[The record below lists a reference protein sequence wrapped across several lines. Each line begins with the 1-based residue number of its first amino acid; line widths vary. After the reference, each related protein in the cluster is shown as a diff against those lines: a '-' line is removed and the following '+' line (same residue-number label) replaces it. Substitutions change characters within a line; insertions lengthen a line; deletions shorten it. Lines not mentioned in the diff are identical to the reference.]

1 MCAVRRLYTSGMAR
15 SPIAAWFFGLVI
27 VRKGDRFLAV
37 RERKHGQGWYLPAGR
52 IEAGESLEDG
62 ARREVLEETG
72 VPVRLDGVLRIEHT
86 PLPEL
91 ARVRVFFVASPLDD
105 RAPKTTPD
113 EHSLEARW
121 VTLAELATMQLR
133 GREVLDIFQAVAD
146 GAPVYPMSLITAEG
160 APFATAVRS

>member
-1 MCAVRRLYTSGMAR
+1 MAR
-15 SPIAAWFFGLVI
+15 SPIAAWFFALVI

-52 IEAGESLEDG
+52 VEPGESLEEG

-72 VPVRLDGVLRIEHT
+72 VPVKLEGVLRIEHT

-91 ARVRVFFVASPLDD
+91 SRMRVFFVASPVDD
-105 RAPKTTPD
+105 RPPKTTPD

-121 VTLAELATMQLR
+121 VTLAELAALPLR
-133 GREVLDIFQAVAD
+133 GREVLDIFEAALA

-160 APFATAVRS
+160 APFAAPVRA